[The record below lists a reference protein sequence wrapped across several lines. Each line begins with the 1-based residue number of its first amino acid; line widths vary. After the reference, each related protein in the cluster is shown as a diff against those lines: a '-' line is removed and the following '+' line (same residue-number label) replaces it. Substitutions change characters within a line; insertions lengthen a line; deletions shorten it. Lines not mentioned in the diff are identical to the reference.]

1 MRPHLRENIE
11 TKLEK
16 IISLAK
22 NQDATL
28 VRRGD
33 VSNDVRETFKRQI
46 KLAEEVKDLI
56 LIS

>member
-22 NQDATL
+22 NQYATL

-46 KLAEEVKDLI
+46 KLAEELKGLI
-56 LIS
+56 QIS